1 MDTSHQDT
9 SDEDTRNDTKPESSP
24 RPSHRRVS
32 RRLSLFGGLA
42 ALALGGALTL
52 SVAQAH
58 GGPGGGGEG
67 GFMAFRMHKI
77 LDHVGATDAQ
87 KTQIKAIWEGLRPQL
102 KTLHQQ
108 HAGLRQQ
115 ITQAMTAATID
126 PAAIEKLRQQSVSVM
141 DKVSSVM
148 TQGFVETARVLTPE
162 QRKQAAA
169 EIEKAHEQRRAH
181 FEENGPGGM
190 GGF

>member
-1 MDTSHQDT
+1 MDITTGTNSDT
-9 SDEDTRNDTKPESSP
+9 EPL
-24 RPSHRRVS
+24 PSRRWLSRRFSRRV
-32 RRLSLFGGLA
+32 LGGVA
-42 ALALGGALTL
+42 ALAVAGALSL

-58 GGPGGGGEG
+58 GFGGGPE

-77 LDHVGATDAQ
+77 LDRIGATDAQ
-87 KTQIKAIWEGLRPQL
+87 KAQIKTIWEGLRPQL

-108 HAGLRQQ
+108 HAALRQQ

-126 PAAIEKLRQQSVSVM
+126 PSAIEKLRQQSVSVM

-169 EIEKAHEQRRAH
+169 EIEKARENRRAH
-181 FEENGPGGM
+181 FQDGGPGM
-190 GGF
+190 GEP

>member
-1 MDTSHQDT
+1 MDTT
-9 SDEDTRNDTKPESSP
+9 NETKPELIDGPARSP
-24 RPSHRRVS
+24 RRGVS
-32 RRLSLFGGLA
+32 RRVLGGLA
-42 ALALGGALTL
+42 AVVIAGALSL

-58 GGPGGGGEG
+58 GGPGGGPE

-87 KTQIKAIWEGLRPQL
+87 KAQIKTIWEGLRPQL

-115 ITQAMTAATID
+115 LTQAMTAATID

-148 TQGFVETARVLTPE
+148 TQGFVETARVLTPD

-169 EIEKAHEQRRAH
+169 EIEKAREHHRAH
-181 FEENGPGGM
+181 SEESGPAGM
-190 GGF
+190 DTP

>member
-1 MDTSHQDT
+1 MDTT
-9 SDEDTRNDTKPESSP
+9 SDLDSGTTLPQGG
-24 RPSHRRVS
+24 RRA
-32 RRLSLFGGLA
+32 RRLSRRSVASIAGLA
-42 ALALGGALTL
+42 VVGALSF
-52 SVAQAH
+52 SVAQARGFG
-58 GGPGGGGEG
+58 GGPD

-77 LDHVGATDAQ
+77 LDKVGATDAQ
-87 KTQIKAIWEGLRPQL
+87 KAQIKTIWEGLRPQL

-115 ITQAMTAATID
+115 ITQAMTAPTID
-126 PAAIEKLRQQSVSVM
+126 AAAIEKLRQQSVAVM

-169 EIEKAHEQRRAH
+169 EIQKARENRRAH
-181 FEENGPGGM
+181 FEENGPSM
-190 GGF
+190 GEP

>member
-1 MDTSHQDT
+1 MDSHT
-9 SDEDTRNDTKPESSP
+9 TNEMKPDLTDGPP
-24 RPSHRRVS
+24 RPPRRRFS
-32 RRLSLFGGLA
+32 RRWLGGLA
-42 ALALGGALTL
+42 ALALGGALSL

-58 GGPGGGGEG
+58 GMGGGSEG

-77 LDHVGATDAQ
+77 LDHVGATAAQ

-102 KTLHQQ
+102 KALHAQ

-126 PAAIEKLRQQSVSVM
+126 PAAIEKLRQQSMAAM

-148 TQGFVETARVLTPE
+148 TQGFIETARVLTPE

-169 EIEKAHEQRRAH
+169 EIEKAREQRRAH
-181 FEENGPGGM
+181 FEEHG
-190 GGF
+190 GGFGEP

>member
-1 MDTSHQDT
+1 MDMT
-9 SDEDTRNDTKPESSP
+9 NDTKLEPSPSGSP
-24 RPSHRRVS
+24 RARGARRISRRVW
-32 RRLSLFGGLA
+32 GGLA
-42 ALALGGALTL
+42 AVAIGGALSL

-58 GGPGGGGEG
+58 GGGGGPEG
-67 GFMAFRMHKI
+67 GMAFRMHRV

-87 KTQIKAIWEGLRPQL
+87 KAQIKTIWEGLRPQL

-115 ITQAMTAATID
+115 LTAAMTASTID

-148 TQGFVETARVLTPE
+148 TQGFVQTAQILTPE

-169 EIEKAHEQRRAH
+169 EIEKAREHRHAH
-181 FEENGPGGM
+181 FQEGGPGM
-190 GGF
+190 GEP

>member
-1 MDTSHQDT
+1 MDTDITHDRKMGLPN
-9 SDEDTRNDTKPESSP
+9 ETRSP
-24 RPSHRRVS
+24 RRRFS
-32 RRLSLFGGLA
+32 RRLMGGLA
-42 ALALGGALTL
+42 ALALGGPLSL

-58 GGPGGGGEG
+58 GFGGPEGGGPV
-67 GFMAFRMHKI
+67 AFRMHRI

-126 PAAIEKLRQQSVSVM
+126 PGAIEKLRQQSVGVV
-141 DKVSSVM
+141 DKLSAVM
-148 TQGFVETARVLTPE
+148 TRGFVETARVLTPE

-169 EIEKAHEQRRAH
+169 EIEKAREHRRAH
-181 FEENGPGGM
+181 FDDNGPGGM
-190 GGF
+190 GEP

>member
-1 MDTSHQDT
+1 
-9 SDEDTRNDTKPESSP
+9 
-24 RPSHRRVS
+24 
-32 RRLSLFGGLA
+32 
-42 ALALGGALTL
+42 
-52 SVAQAH
+52 
-58 GGPGGGGEG
+58 
-67 GFMAFRMHKI
+67 MHKI
-77 LDHVGATDAQ
+77 LDHVGASDAQ
-87 KTQIKAIWEGLRPQL
+87 KAQIKTIWEGLRPQL

-126 PAAIEKLRQQSVSVM
+126 PAAIEKLRQQSVAVM

-169 EIEKAHEQRRAH
+169 EIEKARENHRAH
-181 FEENGPGGM
+181 FEENGPGLGEP
-190 GGF
+190 